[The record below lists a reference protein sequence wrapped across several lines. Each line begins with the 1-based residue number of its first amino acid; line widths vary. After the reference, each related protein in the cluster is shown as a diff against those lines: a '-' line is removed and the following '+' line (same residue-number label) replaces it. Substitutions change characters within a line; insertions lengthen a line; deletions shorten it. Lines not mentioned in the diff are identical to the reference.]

1 NALKEQVYFLY
12 VTTSTREELRQRLLE
27 RGDTPEK
34 INERL
39 SGSELNALP
48 EELKA
53 DAHIL
58 INDDW
63 AQTQQKLREVVTN
76 CQDS

>member
-1 NALKEQVYFLY
+1 M
-12 VTTSTREELRQRLLE
+12 E

-76 CQDS
+76 CQVS